1 MGLLGYDCHVM
12 SFVRQTPTLTCG
24 GADKSFAR
32 PTSRCHWM
40 ELSIIGKRGLF
51 ICQIVSLFLL
61 QRLKGGTSGDARNFN
76 SIETR
81 AVIKYFFFC
90 KARRPR
96 KFTPF

>member
-1 MGLLGYDCHVM
+1 MGLLGYDCYVM

-61 QRLKGGTSGDARNFN
+61 QRLKGGMFN
-76 SIETR
+76 NIKTQT
-81 AVIKYFFFC
+81 VINPPQRQGTEGNSHHSDKH
-90 KARRPR
+90 
-96 KFTPF
+96 